1 MNRSE
6 LFFQDFFF
14 FQAEDGIRDY
24 KVTGVQTC
32 ALPIFSR
39 YYHPDEFAELAGI
52 GRELGFT
59 HVEAGPLL
67 PSSYHAK
74 RQAGAAAPGG
84 TKSALPNR
92 AGAHPLARPPPKAPA
107 PPAPRGKKGAPGAGA
122 A

>member
-59 HVEAGPLL
+59 HVEAGPLV
-67 PSSYHAK
+67 PRSYHAQ
-74 RQAGAAAPGG
+74 RQAGAAAPRG
-84 TKSALPNR
+84 TKSAMPHGAR
-92 AGAHPLARPPPKAPA
+92 AHPLAGHPPMAPA
-107 PPAPRGKKGAPGAGA
+107 PPTPLHRPTPPPPLPS
-122 A
+122 